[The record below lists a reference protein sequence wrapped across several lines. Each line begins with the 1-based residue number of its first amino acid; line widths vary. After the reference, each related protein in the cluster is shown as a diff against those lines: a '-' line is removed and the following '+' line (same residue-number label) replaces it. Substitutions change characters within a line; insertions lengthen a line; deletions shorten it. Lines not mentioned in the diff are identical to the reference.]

1 MNDEPLL
8 PGSEDFFFCECVNF
22 LREILRSCSKLNF
35 FHISCFQNNHY
46 CLMLY
51 MYQEAHVHVDMEK
64 WLEEIDFGSALKAY
78 LMNR

>member
-8 PGSEDFFFCECVNF
+8 PGSEDFFFCECVIF

-51 MYQEAHVHVDMEK
+51 MYQEAHVHVEMK
-64 WLEEIDFGSALKAY
+64 KLLWKNGWKKLILGVH
-78 LMNR
+78 